1 MKANVIDIKGK
12 EGNQIELNNY
22 VFNIVP
28 NRAAIYE
35 AIKNELANK
44 RHGTHSTKTKG
55 EVQGSGAKPWKQK
68 GTGRA
73 RVGTKR
79 NPVWT
84 GGGIAFGPKP
94 RDYSYTLP
102 KKVKRLAIRSILS
115 LKNRKGK
122 IKVIENFKIEN
133 GKTKEIKLIFSP
145 LFNNVRS
152 SLILSENENSILIK
166 RAGKNLPWLNCLSY
180 NRLSAHKLFYS
191 EYIAITED
199 AINGLNTFFKEK
211 KKD

>member
-1 MKANVIDIKGK
+1 MKAKVIDIKGK
-12 EGNQIELNNY
+12 ENSQIELDNY
-22 VFNIVP
+22 VFNITP
-28 NRAAIYE
+28 NRAVIYE
-35 AIKNELANK
+35 AIRNELANK
-44 RHGTHSTKTKG
+44 RQGTHSTKTKG
-55 EVQGSGAKPWKQK
+55 EVNGSGAKPWKQK

-94 RDYSYTLP
+94 RDYSYVLP

-115 LKNRKGK
+115 LKNKKGK
-122 IKVIENFKIEN
+122 LKVIENFKIEN
-133 GKTKEIKLIFSP
+133 GKTKEIKTIFTP
-145 LFNNVRS
+145 LFNNEKS

-180 NRLSAHKLFYS
+180 NRLSAHKLYYS
-191 EYIAITED
+191 ENIAITED
-199 AINGLNTFFKEK
+199 AIKELNNFFKEK